1 MRYICRIETGCM
13 IALALLMANCAS
25 SGAHRVGV
33 VQVRLVMEECT
44 WAQVHMQNLKKEIAD
59 RERMLDEQCMTPLQK
74 FAVRL
79 KELEKTPDGD
89 SEKTLVEKEHQRVL
103 NACMDLRQ
111 KLQEEVARI
120 RDRFLA
126 EFMEKIHKAS
136 KAVAK
141 HRQLDVVLLEQPQ
154 GVVSWAGTRVDITN
168 DIKSWM
174 EQNSIE

>member
-1 MRYICRIETGCM
+1 MRYIWRTETGF
-13 IALALLMANCAS
+13 IVALTLLMASCAS

-89 SEKTLVEKEHQRVL
+89 PEKTSVEQERQRVL
-103 NACMDLRQ
+103 NICMDLRQ
-111 KLQEEVARI
+111 KLQEEVASI

-126 EFMEKIHKAS
+126 EFMQKIHKAA
-136 KAVAK
+136 KTVAK
-141 HRQLDVVLLEQPQ
+141 HRQLDVVLLAQPQ

-174 EQNSIE
+174 DQNLIE